1 MATMTDVWVLNT
13 EKKKLVQY
21 QKFAELIR
29 QMPTLLAIDA
39 QQVRNQ
45 LLTLLSML
53 HSHITL
59 ITFQVNKA
67 PQLESLFDQQKQAIT
82 IALRIIEEQAR
93 TELRNLDLELLLKQ
107 VARAEELSN
116 SILSVKEKS
125 SSFLKL
131 KPAVASRAA

>member
-1 MATMTDVWVLNT
+1 MTDVWVLNT

-59 ITFQVNKA
+59 IAFQVNKA
-67 PQLESLFDQQKQAIT
+67 PQLESLLDQQKQAI
-82 IALRIIEEQAR
+82 IMSLRIIEEQAR

-107 VARAEELSN
+107 IARAEELSHT
-116 SILSVKEKS
+116 ILTAKEKS
-125 SSFLKL
+125 SPFLKL
-131 KPAVASRAA
+131 KSVAASRAA